1 MQSLIRKFI
10 TACRN
15 AWSKLKSVRFRINRL
30 MSGKSSD
37 KMMALLVTLVSM
49 IIMIIAL
56 FIPPYIGVAN
66 DGTVSETMRTVGLD
80 YISDSVGDNYNNY
93 FVRTYKNVYA
103 NRGSV
108 TVHTLFVRFARF
120 VDYIIT
126 GDAEFDVRFLAI
138 IYVLLY
144 IPAIFI
150 LVNSALKRLSYFTEK
165 TVVSVLSVMVFADI
179 SLISYFNSLYA
190 EPIVLI
196 GLTYMIG
203 SAMSLQYSTK
213 YNSGYIIIFTVWA
226 AILGFTRRHLI
237 IITFI
242 AALFIILLLKLK
254 LTMHSAV
261 IPVISCVL
269 LAMSLIAY
277 TVMPN
282 DFTDTS
288 KIHSM
293 TRGVLLQS
301 SNPEKTLS
309 EFGIDGSYAILAD
322 VSLYDLLPITDEEN
336 PLMHEQFI
344 DKYSSIDVL
353 LHYMRHPGAFI
364 SMLDIG
370 VKSSFNL
377 NRTFCGNYEKSTGMP
392 PRAQSVFWSAYSIYK
407 VRSAPK
413 TIGYLVLMIA
423 AYIMLSG
430 KRVFSVRDVPDRF
443 HYIYFVVMT
452 FVVLVGVVDISYIII
467 HSGDAQLQQFN
478 FALGICMDFLF
489 YFVLTEILYKLNI
502 LEKSTV
508 PGEEEKNYEQYKR
521 ARSEKHR
528 AKK

>member
-1 MQSLIRKFI
+1 MQNVFRKLI
-10 TACRN
+10 TAFRN
-15 AWSKLKSVRFRINRL
+15 AWSKLKSIRSKINKL
-30 MSGKSSD
+30 MGGRSSD
-37 KMMALLVTLVSM
+37 KKMALLVTLVSM
-49 IIMIIAL
+49 VIMIIAL
-56 FIPPYIGVAN
+56 FVPPFIGVAN

-80 YISDSVGDNYNNY
+80 YINSSVDENYNNY

-108 TVHTLFVRFARF
+108 TAHTLFVRFARF
-120 VDYIIT
+120 VDYIFT
-126 GDAEFDVRFLAI
+126 GDAEFDVRFLAL
-138 IYVLLY
+138 IYFILY

-150 LVNSALKRLSYFTEK
+150 LVHSALQRLSYFTEK
-165 TVVSVLSVMVFADI
+165 TVVSVVSVMIFCDI

-190 EPIVLI
+190 EPIILI

-213 YNSGYIIIFTVWA
+213 YNAGYIIIFSTWA
-226 AILGFTRRHLI
+226 AILGFTKRHLF
-237 IITFI
+237 IITFL
-242 AALFIILLLKLK
+242 AAVFIILLLRIK
-254 LTMHSAV
+254 LTMHSAA
-261 IPVISCVL
+261 IPAISCIL
-269 LAMSLIAY
+269 LAISLIAY
-277 TVMPN
+277 AIMPS

-309 EFGIDGSYAILAD
+309 QFGIDSSYAILAD
-322 VSLYDLLPITDEEN
+322 VSIYDTLPITDEEN
-336 PLMHEQFI
+336 PLMHDEFI
-344 DKYSSIDVL
+344 DKFNAYDIL
-353 LHYMRHPGAFI
+353 LHYMRHPGAFV

-370 VKSSFNL
+370 VKSSFDL
-377 NRTFCGNYEKSTGMP
+377 SRTFCGNYELSTGMP

-413 TIGYLVLMIA
+413 TIGYLAIMVA

-430 KRVFSVRDVPDRF
+430 KKVFSVKDDPDRF

-452 FVVLVGVVDISYIII
+452 FVVLAGVFDISYIII
-467 HSGDAQLQQFN
+467 NSGDAQLQQFN
-478 FALGICMDFLF
+478 FAFGICMDFLF
-489 YFVLTEILYKLNI
+489 YFVLAEILYKLNI
-502 LEKSTV
+502 LEKNTM

-521 ARSEKHR
+521 KRSEKHE